1 MKFTLGEVIVL
12 FEELNGRIINRET
25 GERTKG
31 ILSHKLSIR
40 AKYILN
46 NELNKKLSEEMKH
59 YEEARLEIFK
69 ELGTQEGENISVSP
83 EVQPELIKR
92 IQELESIEKNID
104 VPKPV
109 QDVPSELY
117 AIEFTLPE
125 PTARNK
131 LFPYTI
137 DLPYKEN
144 ILVPRPVHVVLSE
157 L

>member
-83 EVQPELIKR
+83 EDQPELIKR

-104 VPKPV
+104 VPKLNVEELFSIETDDYFPILLEKLLAKEEEAKV
-109 QDVPSELY
+109 VP
-117 AIEFTLPE
+117 IEG
-125 PTARNK
+125 
-131 LFPYTI
+131 
-137 DLPYKEN
+137 
-144 ILVPRPVHVVLSE
+144 
-157 L
+157 

>member
-12 FEELNGRIINRET
+12 FEELNGRIIDRKT

-46 NELNKKLSEEMKH
+46 NELNKKLSEEVKH

-69 ELGTQEGENISVSP
+69 ELGKQDGDNIMVST
-83 EVQPELIKR
+83 EDQPELIKR

-104 VPKPV
+104 VPKLNVEELFSIETDDYFPILLEKLLAKEEDAKV
-109 QDVPSELY
+109 VP
-117 AIEFTLPE
+117 IEG
-125 PTARNK
+125 
-131 LFPYTI
+131 
-137 DLPYKEN
+137 
-144 ILVPRPVHVVLSE
+144 
-157 L
+157 

>member
-12 FEELNGRIINRET
+12 FEELNGRMINRET

-46 NELNKKLSEEMKH
+46 NELNKKLSEEIKH

-69 ELGTQEGENISVSP
+69 ELGKQEGENISVSP
-83 EVQPELIKR
+83 EDQPELIKR

-104 VPKPV
+104 VPKLNVEELFSIETDDYFPILLEKLLAKEEDANIIPV
-109 QDVPSELY
+109 EG
-117 AIEFTLPE
+117 
-125 PTARNK
+125 
-131 LFPYTI
+131 
-137 DLPYKEN
+137 
-144 ILVPRPVHVVLSE
+144 
-157 L
+157 

>member
-12 FEELNGRIINRET
+12 FEELNGRMINRET

-46 NELNKKLSEEMKH
+46 NELNKKLSEEVKH

-69 ELGTQEGENISVSP
+69 ELGKQDGDNIMVST
-83 EVQPELIKR
+83 EDQPELIKR

-104 VPKPV
+104 VPKLNVEELFSIETDDYFPILLEKLLAKEEDAKV
-109 QDVPSELY
+109 VP
-117 AIEFTLPE
+117 IEG
-125 PTARNK
+125 
-131 LFPYTI
+131 
-137 DLPYKEN
+137 
-144 ILVPRPVHVVLSE
+144 
-157 L
+157 

>member
-12 FEELNGRIINRET
+12 FEELNGRMIDRKT

-46 NELNKKLSEEMKH
+46 NELNKKISEEVKH

-69 ELGTQEGENISVSP
+69 ELGKQDGDNIMVST
-83 EVQPELIKR
+83 EDQPELIKR

-104 VPKPV
+104 VPKLNVEELFSIETDDYFPILLEKLLAKEEDAKV
-109 QDVPSELY
+109 VP
-117 AIEFTLPE
+117 IEG
-125 PTARNK
+125 
-131 LFPYTI
+131 
-137 DLPYKEN
+137 
-144 ILVPRPVHVVLSE
+144 
-157 L
+157 

>member
-1 MKFTLGEVIVL
+1 MKLTLGEIAVL
-12 FEELNGRIINRET
+12 FEELNGRMNRET

-69 ELGTQEGENISVSP
+69 ELGKQEGENIAVSP
-83 EVQPELIKR
+83 EDRPELIKR

-104 VPKPV
+104 VPKLNVEELFSIETDDYFPILLEKLLAKV
-109 QDVPSELY
+109 EEAKIVP
-117 AIEFTLPE
+117 IEE
-125 PTARNK
+125 
-131 LFPYTI
+131 
-137 DLPYKEN
+137 
-144 ILVPRPVHVVLSE
+144 
-157 L
+157 